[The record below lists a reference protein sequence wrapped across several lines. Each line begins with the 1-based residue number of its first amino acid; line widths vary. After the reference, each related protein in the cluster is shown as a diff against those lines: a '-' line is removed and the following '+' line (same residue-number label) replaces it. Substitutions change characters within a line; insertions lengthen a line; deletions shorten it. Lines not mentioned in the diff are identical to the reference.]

1 MYKNET
7 IRKVINNLKAKV
19 MFYEA
24 KDVSDIKMCISDG
37 NKKIGRVLNVS
48 LPPIITCPNCSHCQ
62 KLCYDIKA
70 CNQYPNTVV
79 DARARNLAILNKN
92 RDEYFGRIEDKI
104 CRRRKNKYFRWHV
117 AGDIVDYNYFE
128 RMVEMAKRHPE
139 FIFWT
144 YTKAY
149 GTVNEYV
156 KRNGR
161 DAIPA
166 NLSIMFSE
174 WRGMPM
180 DNPYGFPEFKVVFK
194 DEEEPKGFYCP
205 SNCDICKEV
214 HRGCPYGE
222 TTYCRE
228 H

>member
-1 MYKNET
+1 MYKFET
-7 IRKVINNLKAKV
+7 IQKVVNNLKTRV

-24 KDVSDIKMCISDG
+24 KEVGDIKMCISDG

-48 LPPIITCPNCSHCQ
+48 LPPVVTCPNCGQCM

-92 RDEYFGRIEDKI
+92 RDEYFGRIEEKLR
-104 CRRRKNKYFRWHV
+104 RRRKNKFFRWHV
-117 AGDIVDYNYFE
+117 AGDIVDYDYFC
-128 RMVEMAKRHPE
+128 RMVEIAKNHPE

-149 GTVNEYV
+149 GTVNEYC

-166 NLSIMFSE
+166 NFSIMFSE

-180 DNPYGFPEFKVVFK
+180 NNPFGFPEFKVVFK
-194 DEEEPKGFYCP
+194 DEEKPVGFYCP
-205 SNCDICKEV
+205 GNCDVCKEI
-214 HRGCPYGE
+214 HRGCLASE
-222 TTYCRE
+222 TTYCNE

>member
-19 MFYEA
+19 MFYEV

-104 CRRRKNKYFRWHV
+104 SRRRKNKYFRWHV

-128 RMVEMAKRHPE
+128 RMVEMARRHPE

-161 DAIPA
+161 DTIPA
-166 NLSIMFSE
+166 NFSIMFSE

-180 DNPYGFPEFKVVFK
+180 ENPYGFPEFKVVFK

-205 SNCDICKEV
+205 SNCDICKEA

-222 TTYCRE
+222 TTYCKE

>member
-1 MYKNET
+1 MYKKET
-7 IRKVINNLKAKV
+7 IKKVVNALNTAVL
-19 MFYEA
+19 FYEA
-24 KDVSDIKMCISDG
+24 KNVSDIKMCISDG
-37 NKKIGRVLNVS
+37 NQKIGKVMNVS
-48 LPPIITCPNCSHCQ
+48 LPPILACPNCSHCQ

-79 DARARNLAILNKN
+79 DARARNYAILKRN
-92 RDEYFGRIEDKI
+92 RDEYFNRIEDKI
-104 CRRRKNKYFRWHV
+104 RRRRANKYFRWHV
-117 AGDIVDYNYFE
+117 AGDIVDYDYFC
-128 RMVEMAKRHPE
+128 RMVEVAKNHPD

-161 DAIPA
+161 DAIPS
-166 NLSIMFSE
+166 NFSIMYSE

-194 DEEEPKGFYCP
+194 DEEEPSGFYCP
-205 SNCDICKEV
+205 GNCDVCKAI
-214 HRGCPYGE
+214 HRGCLAGE
-222 TTYCRE
+222 TTYCKE

>member
-1 MYKNET
+1 MYKIET
-7 IRKVINNLKAKV
+7 IRKVVSNLVARE
-19 MFYEA
+19 MFYMA
-24 KDVSDIKMCISDG
+24 KNVDDIPMCISDG
-37 NKKIGRVLNVS
+37 NIKIGRVLNVS
-48 LPPIITCPNCSHCQ
+48 LPPVVTCSNCGECQ

-79 DARARNLAILNKN
+79 DARARNLAILKKN
-92 RDEYFGRIEDKI
+92 RNEYFDRIEGKI
-104 CRRRKNKYFRWHV
+104 RRRRANKYFRWHV
-117 AGDIVDYNYFE
+117 AGDIVDYDYFC
-128 RMVEMAKRHPE
+128 RMVEVAKNHPD

-166 NLSIMFSE
+166 NFSIMFSE

-194 DEEEPKGFYCP
+194 DEEEPNGFYCP
-205 SNCDICKEV
+205 GNCDICKAI
-214 HRGCPYGE
+214 HRGCLAGE
-222 TTYCRE
+222 TTYCKE

>member
-1 MYKNET
+1 MYKIET
-7 IRKVINNLKAKV
+7 IRKVVSNLEARE
-19 MFYEA
+19 MFYLA
-24 KDVSDIKMCISDG
+24 KNVDDIPMCISDG
-37 NKKIGRVLNVS
+37 NIKIGRVLNVS
-48 LPPIITCPNCSHCQ
+48 LPPVVTCSNCGECQ

-70 CNQYPNTVV
+70 CNQYPDTVV
-79 DARARNLAILNKN
+79 DARARNLAILKKN
-92 RDEYFGRIEDKI
+92 RNEYFNRIEDKI
-104 CRRRKNKYFRWHV
+104 RRRRANKYFRWHV
-117 AGDIVDYNYFE
+117 AGDIVDYDYFC
-128 RMVEMAKRHPE
+128 RMVEVAKNHPD

-166 NLSIMFSE
+166 NFSIMFSE

-194 DEEEPKGFYCP
+194 DEEEPNGFYCP
-205 SNCDICKEV
+205 GNCDICKAI
-214 HRGCPYGE
+214 HRGCLAGE
-222 TTYCRE
+222 TTYCKE

>member
-1 MYKNET
+1 MYKIET
-7 IRKVINNLKAKV
+7 IRKVVSNLVARE
-19 MFYEA
+19 MFYLA
-24 KDVSDIKMCISDG
+24 KNVDDIPMCISDG
-37 NKKIGRVLNVS
+37 NIKIGRVLNVS
-48 LPPIITCPNCSHCQ
+48 LPPVVTCSNCGECQ

-79 DARARNLAILNKN
+79 DARARNLAILKKN
-92 RDEYFGRIEDKI
+92 RNEYFNRIEGKI
-104 CRRRKNKYFRWHV
+104 RRRRANKYFRWHV
-117 AGDIVDYNYFE
+117 AGDIVDYDYFC
-128 RMVEMAKRHPE
+128 RMVEVAKNHPD

-166 NLSIMFSE
+166 NFSIMFSE

-194 DEEEPKGFYCP
+194 DEKEPNGFYCP
-205 SNCDICKEV
+205 GNCDICKAI
-214 HRGCPYGE
+214 HRGCLAGE
-222 TTYCRE
+222 TTYCKE

>member
-1 MYKNET
+1 MYKIET
-7 IRKVINNLKAKV
+7 IRKIVSNLVARE
-19 MFYEA
+19 MFYLA
-24 KDVSDIKMCISDG
+24 KDIDDIPMCVSDG
-37 NKKIGRVLNVS
+37 NKKIGKVMNVS
-48 LPPIITCPNCSHCQ
+48 LPPVVCCPNCSQCQ

-79 DARARNLAILNKN
+79 DARARNLAILKKD
-92 RDEYFGRIEDKI
+92 RDEYFNRIEDKI
-104 CRRRKNKYFRWHV
+104 KRRRLHKFFRWHV

-128 RMVEMAKRHPE
+128 RMVEVAKNHPD
-139 FIFWT
+139 FVFWT

-149 GTVNEYV
+149 GTVNEYL

-161 DAIPA
+161 NAIPT
-166 NLSIMFSE
+166 NFSIMFSE

-194 DEEEPKGFYCP
+194 DEDKPKGFYCP
-205 SNCDICKEV
+205 GNCDICKRI
-214 HRGCPYGE
+214 HRGCIAGE
-222 TTYCRE
+222 TTYCNE

>member
-1 MYKNET
+1 MYKIET
-7 IRKVINNLKAKV
+7 IRKVVSNLVARE
-19 MFYEA
+19 MFYLA
-24 KDVSDIKMCISDG
+24 KNVDDIPMCISDG
-37 NKKIGRVLNVS
+37 NIKIGRVLNVS
-48 LPPIITCPNCSHCQ
+48 LPPVVTCSNCGECQ

-79 DARARNLAILNKN
+79 DARARNLAILKKN
-92 RDEYFGRIEDKI
+92 RNEYFNRIEGKI
-104 CRRRKNKYFRWHV
+104 RRRRANKYFRWHV
-117 AGDIVDYNYFE
+117 AGDIVDYDYFC
-128 RMVEMAKRHPE
+128 RMVEVAKNHPD

-166 NLSIMFSE
+166 NFSIMFSE

-194 DEEEPKGFYCP
+194 DEEEPNGFYCP
-205 SNCDICKEV
+205 GNCDICKAI
-214 HRGCPYGE
+214 HRGCLAGE
-222 TTYCRE
+222 TTYCKE